1 MDFLFIKRLITHKT
15 ILFVL
20 LSLFIADNL
29 EAQRNRRG
37 RKGDAEVVAKQCEGI
52 GNNDRISMMVKR
64 FSVSN
69 RNAQGQF
76 GSEIST
82 ILSNALVETSCYKVL
97 VNFGDRADWEDI
109 VADPSYDSSIDISDI
124 PQLIVTGDITEYQ
137 DEFVSVGPI
146 GMERAH
152 IGFVLQIFDPVSKQI
167 VFSRSFERRRNKPK
181 PAGSLRNI
189 WNINLKT
196 QAMADILEEA
206 ILEAAGTLVDARE
219 QLEEVAGGPRG
230 AEAKISYNRSNCEAL
245 AGSNDPSVMV
255 IIPEVHISRPAPD
268 PAGETE
274 IIRQLIAAGFRVI
287 DPSVYDHIRNN
298 EATNAAAKDASAAAS
313 IGAQFG
319 ADIIIIGEAFSEMS
333 GRSGS
338 NVFSCSARVEAR
350 AVRTADASILGADG
364 QHASGSD
371 RTELTASKISL
382 RNAGGKMANYFLQT
396 FCENGVGG
404 SGMAANNSRTLNI
417 SVGNASFGTLSQM
430 ERSIKGLSD
439 VTSVKKSLAG
449 NIGTI
454 TVVYEGVIDPI
465 ADLLASGKAGSVEI
479 TEFSDNKISVVAK

>member
-1 MDFLFIKRLITHKT
+1 MSFSLVKT
-15 ILFVL
+15 LVSRQTLLLCLLTVFVGQ
-20 LSLFIADNL
+20 SL
-29 EAQRNRRG
+29 EAQRGRRG
-37 RKGDAEVVAKQCEGI
+37 RNGDAEVVSKRCEGI
-52 GNNDRISMMVKR
+52 GNNDRVSMMVKR

-97 VNFGDRADWEDI
+97 VNFSDRSDWEDI
-109 VADPSYDSSIDISDI
+109 IADPSYDSSIDISDI
-124 PQLIVTGDITEYQ
+124 PQLIITGDITEYQ
-137 DEFVSVGPI
+137 DEFISVGPL

-181 PAGSLRNI
+181 PAGSLRNL

-219 QLEEVAGGPRG
+219 ELMELAGGPRNG
-230 AEAKISYNRSNCEAL
+230 QSKISYNRNNCEAL
-245 AGSNDPSVMV
+245 SGDDPSVMV

-287 DPSVYDHIRNN
+287 DPSVYDHIRSN
-298 EATNAAAKDASAAAS
+298 EATNAATKDAAAAATL
-313 IGAQFG
+313 GAQFG

-338 NVFSCSARVEAR
+338 NIFSCSARVEAR

-371 RTELTASKISL
+371 RTELTAAKISL
-382 RNAGGKMANYFLQT
+382 RNAGGKMAGYFLQT

-404 SGMAANNSRTLNI
+404 SGVAGTSSRTLNI
-417 SVGNASFGTLSQM
+417 SVSNASFGVLSQM
-430 ERSIKGLSD
+430 ERSINGLST
-439 VTSVKKSLAG
+439 VQSVKKSLAG
-449 NIGTI
+449 NQGNI
-454 TVVYEGVIDPI
+454 TVVYEGNIDPI
-465 ADLLASGKAGSVEI
+465 AELLASGKAGSVEI
-479 TEFSDNKISVVAK
+479 TEFSDNKISVLAQ